1 MPKIIA
7 LLLAATAPLPVSSA
21 ALVSDVS
28 SSLSDYNLSFDD
40 AERTMVFARSEA
52 DFRNAR
58 ILISVRSGGRWTKPQ
73 PIGFTDE
80 RHSDSDPWLTPDGET
95 LYFISTRPAPGRDKA
110 RTDYDIWRAQRTG
123 FGWSEPEHLGA
134 SVNSLGQELGP
145 ELHGK
150 TLYFS
155 SARKSGRGGL
165 DIYAAAKAPGGFA
178 PARLL
183 DGPFNGASSESDFT
197 LSRDGRWAMFWRSG
211 EGETAAIHIAQKAGD
226 AWSEPTPLSA
236 AVNNG
241 PFNFTPSFSR
251 DGRKIRYASTRQRDG
266 QAEGLADIYEA
277 PLEFASLD

>member
-1 MPKIIA
+1 LGPSS
-7 LLLAATAPLPVSSA
+7 TARP
-21 ALVSDVS
+21 
-28 SSLSDYNLSFDD
+28 
-40 AERTMVFARSEA
+40 
-52 DFRNAR
+52 
-58 ILISVRSGGRWTKPQ
+58 
-73 PIGFTDE
+73 
-80 RHSDSDPWLTPDGET
+80 
-95 LYFISTRPAPGRDKA
+95 FISHPRA
-110 RTDYDIWRAQRTG
+110 RA
-123 FGWSEPEHLGA
+123 A
-134 SVNSLGQELGP
+134 
-145 ELHGK
+145 
-150 TLYFS
+150 
-155 SARKSGRGGL
+155 AAAL